1 LVARNKRIDI
11 LRVDAGRRT
20 NEGRANAFLL
30 DHLGD
35 ALYAERIADRDALLR
50 EDVPSQKA
58 HQVGSLAGSLIHFVW
73 PMLPEE
79 RETLALFGLSSSP
92 ASSRQPYSLLSCRLP
107 KGADCESVLAPVLA
121 VLRALAQGQQLVWP
135 LDRAT
140 LDAVRSTSLARR
152 LSERGVAV
160 VEERGHLDNLAL
172 LRHAVSLV
180 HCDRRVLVDEA
191 IALGKPVVALGDIAS
206 RRPGRKSPGGAAAL
220 DARQAARIVH
230 ELLTTQREGPR
241 GRDALDGGAAARLAR
256 LWRPWLR
263 GQRPASVAK
272 IEAPR

>member
-107 KGADCESVLAPVLA
+107 KGGDFDIVLAPVLA

-135 LDRAT
+135 LARAT

-152 LSERGVAV
+152 LSERGVVV

-206 RRPGRKSPGGAAAL
+206 RRSRKSSGGAAAL

-230 ELLTTQREGPR
+230 ELLTTPREGPR